1 MKKFF
6 LSGVFLLCISLS
18 FSYAQHFIGKNKEE
32 IKTLMRD
39 SSKEFFFKKEV
50 DTKKYHFLKYEN
62 ADNTKTM
69 LLILSKDG
77 VCEYTK
83 LMCDYALLKETV
95 NRLNENYQYQK
106 DQTWVDYTSDQEYDY
121 KIELRKREW
130 FFTIKTTRIKK

>member
-1 MKKFF
+1 
-6 LSGVFLLCISLS
+6 
-18 FSYAQHFIGKNKEE
+18 
-32 IKTLMRD
+32 MRD